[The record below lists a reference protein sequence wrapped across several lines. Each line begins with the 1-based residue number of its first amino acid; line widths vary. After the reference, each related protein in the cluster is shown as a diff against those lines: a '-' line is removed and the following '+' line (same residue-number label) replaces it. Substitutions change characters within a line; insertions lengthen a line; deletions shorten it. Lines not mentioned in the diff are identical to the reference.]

1 MNTSHMPT
9 LEIESLEQWD
19 IHVSGVGAITG
30 WVVQS
35 VDLTERSADL
45 TRLDPHAAIFL
56 GCRFADGV
64 IEDLQERGALIFP
77 TLPDLPFDPYRARLW
92 SATGLYGELSTGAVY
107 ANTTDAQI
115 YAWYTSRPK
124 PTPLEDT
131 LAMSLH
137 DHAITDAL
145 LEYLADI
152 APGDTVGIMGGHA
165 LQRDSD
171 GYLGAARLASRLSRA
186 GCTILTGGGP
196 GAMEAANLGAH
207 LAGQPAVLRQAI
219 NHLMTFPDFI
229 ADPTMWVASALE
241 VLASTHPTGRSV
253 GIPTWFYGH
262 EPTNV
267 FASVIAKY
275 FSNALREDILLAQC
289 RGGIVYLPGAAG
301 TVQEVFQA
309 ATANYYAADPSG
321 VVPMVFVGV
330 EYWTETLPV
339 WPLISLLGRERTLG
353 ERIKLVGEVDE
364 AADHLLELRTDR
376 GIDVTRSS

>member
-92 SATGLYGELSTGAVY
+92 SATGLYAELSTGAVY

-196 GAMEAANLGAH
+196 WR
-207 LAGQPAVLRQAI
+207 QPISA
-219 NHLMTFPDFI
+219 
-229 ADPTMWVASALE
+229 PTSRDNQRSYARP
-241 VLASTHPTGRSV
+241 ST
-253 GIPTWFYGH
+253 I
-262 EPTNV
+262 
-267 FASVIAKY
+267 
-275 FSNALREDILLAQC
+275 
-289 RGGIVYLPGAAG
+289 
-301 TVQEVFQA
+301 
-309 ATANYYAADPSG
+309 
-321 VVPMVFVGV
+321 
-330 EYWTETLPV
+330 
-339 WPLISLLGRERTLG
+339 
-353 ERIKLVGEVDE
+353 
-364 AADHLLELRTDR
+364 
-376 GIDVTRSS
+376 